1 MILDY
6 TLGGIAIIGSGVIAT
21 ILIRKFPKLSAI
33 NTDAIAS
40 VREEKMKND
49 LIERRLERKLGGIHA
64 MTLGRV
70 GGGVLKLRFL
80 ARRVYWKLRQ
90 VEREYRQKARLQLS
104 PAQRAELQRKVAL
117 LVEDSKI
124 ALSEGRHTEAEHR
137 CIEAI
142 ALEPKSLSIYQ
153 VLGDV
158 YRESKDFVHA
168 QEVYAHAIELSRRK
182 YRIKSMIK
190 SRATGAQEYGG
201 QTTEIAEL
209 FFDQSLA
216 LKQLDRVPDA
226 VKSCEEATRLIPN
239 NPKYL
244 HALFDLAV
252 EVKQKALAISTLDK
266 LRSSN
271 PDNQRLEEL
280 EAQLKTI

>member
-6 TLGGIAIIGSGVIAT
+6 VLGGIAIVGSGVIAT

-33 NTDAIAS
+33 NTDAIPS
-40 VREEKMKND
+40 VREDKMKND

-64 MTLGRV
+64 LTLGRI
-70 GGGVLKLRFL
+70 GGVILKLRLL

-90 VEREYRQKARLQLS
+90 IEREYRQKARLQLS

-117 LVEDSKI
+117 LVDDAKI
-124 ALSEGRHTEAEHR
+124 ALSEGRYPEAEQR

-142 ALEPKSLSIYQ
+142 ALEPKSLLTYQ

-190 SRATGAQEYGG
+190 SKANGAQEFGG
-201 QTTEIAEL
+201 QTAEIAEL
-209 FFDQSLA
+209 FFDQSLV
-216 LKQLDRVPDA
+216 LKQLNRIKDA

-244 HALFDLAV
+244 HALFDLAI
-252 EVKQKALAISTLDK
+252 EAKQKVLAISTLDK
-266 LRSSN
+266 LRNVN